1 MRRVTNLP
9 AAALGTPPTS
19 DAGASSDRARLEA
32 SRYRSLR
39 AVSQEFGLLTV
50 LAGPHGGGKS
60 NLLDVAVFLA
70 DLLRGGLNAAIAGD
84 EGLGIAFRTSDARDL
99 TWLRQGDPFE
109 LAVELPIPLSL
120 RGEGHH
126 TVCRYE
132 VAVDVSE
139 EPRLAAETLWLMPPP
154 GRLSGRP
161 QGDTPGNVAWPPE
174 RNTPRGC
181 RKVVARGADA
191 EDVTFRAESTRWQA
205 PFHLSATEPA
215 LAAMPGD
222 PKKFPVSVWFRETLR
237 RVHRVALSTERMRLP
252 APPPRRYERLSDGS
266 NLPHLI
272 HSLRTDSPESYDD
285 WTTRIRATIPGV
297 AAVTTTLRPEDRH
310 RYLAVRYA
318 DGIVLPSW
326 LLSDGALRLLALTL
340 LPYLAHDA
348 GLLLVEDPENGLTP
362 HKVDAVFSSLSS
374 VTNATVVISTHSPQ
388 LLSAAHDSQVLCVY
402 QVDAKGTRLENVR
415 DNGILR
421 DCHRTTASAHSSP
434 MADEIL
440 TDEIPPDDVLDDAV
454 SR

>member
-1 MRRVTNLP
+1 M
-9 AAALGTPPTS
+9 
-19 DAGASSDRARLEA
+19 EA
-32 SRYRSLR
+32 SPGDARFEALRYRSLR
-39 AVSQEFGLLTV
+39 AVSQDFGPLTV

-70 DLLRGGLNAAIAGD
+70 DLLRGGLSATIAGD
-84 EGLGIAFRTSDARDL
+84 ERLGVAFRTADARDL

-109 LAVELPIPLSL
+109 LAIELPIPLSL

-132 VAVDVSE
+132 VAVDVSQ
-139 EPRLAAETLWLMPPP
+139 EPRLTAETLWLTPPA
-154 GRLSGRP
+154 GRLLGRSP
-161 QGDTPGNVAWPPE
+161 GDAPDNVAWSPH

-191 EDVTFRAESTRWQA
+191 EDVTFRAETTPWQA
-205 PFHLSATEPA
+205 PFHLSATRSA
-215 LAAMPGD
+215 LATMPGD
-222 PKKFPVSVWFRETLR
+222 SEKFPVAVWFREMLR
-237 RVHRVALSTERMRLP
+237 RVQRVALSTERMRLP
-252 APPPRRYERLSDGS
+252 APPARPYERLSDGS

-272 HSLRTDSPESYDD
+272 HALATDSPESYYH
-285 WTTRIRATIPGV
+285 WVTRIRATIPGV

-310 RYLAVRYA
+310 RYLAVRY
-318 DGIVLPSW
+318 DNGIVLPSW
-326 LLSDGALRLLALTL
+326 LLSDGTLRLLALTL

-374 VTNATVVISTHSPQ
+374 VVNAKVVISTHSPQ
-388 LLSAAHDSQVLCVY
+388 LLSAAHDSQVVCVY
-402 QVDAKGTRLENVR
+402 QDAADGTRLDNVR

-421 DCHRTTASAHSSP
+421 DCHRITASAHSYP

-440 TDEIPPDDVLDDAV
+440 TDGIFGEL
-454 SR
+454 